1 MTSKTTTEWLAIFR
15 AADIA
20 AMPFHTFETLRGDP
34 HLEAVG
40 LVSLEE
46 HPVEGTTAAI
56 RSSIS
61 FDRSYP
67 PMRAPSQ
74 ARGSET
80 RSILQEMG
88 YPRQKSMRCFP
99 PARRSSIG
107 RMDEPT
113 TTPQFLNPGAK
124 GRRHFGATSRLAAH
138 NNS

>member
-1 MTSKTTTEWLAIFR
+1 MVRHSRGALTSKTTTEWLAIFR

-20 AMPFHTFETLRGDP
+20 AMPCHTLETLRGDP
-34 HLEAVG
+34 QLEAVG

-67 PMRAPSQ
+67 SMRAPSQ
-74 ARGSET
+74 PRGWET

-88 YPRQKSMRCFP
+88 YPPSEID
-99 PARRSSIG
+99 ALLS
-107 RMDEPT
+107 T
-113 TTPQFLNPGAK
+113 GAALEHRPH
-124 GRRHFGATSRLAAH
+124 G
-138 NNS
+138 